1 MCGACFENSQG
12 SCGSSH
18 VHNKPWGN
26 MEQFKKLTGRVVP
39 LPNENVDTDQITPA
53 RFLKVT
59 SKAGLGKSL
68 FYDWRY
74 DADGKPEP
82 DFILNQPHVAG
93 VAILLAG
100 NNFGCG
106 SSREHAPW
114 ALADFGFRVIISTS
128 FADIFRN
135 NCLKNGILPLAVNK
149 DVHEKLFRI
158 VRENPSA
165 ELTVG
170 LEAQTLLLPD
180 GEVVHFPIDS
190 FSKKCLL
197 EGLDDMGYLL
207 KYSDAIA
214 AYEGSH
220 S

>member
-1 MCGACFENSQG
+1 
-12 SCGSSH
+12 
-18 VHNKPWGN
+18 
-26 MEQFKKLTGRVVP
+26 MESFKKLTSRVVP
-39 LPNENVDTDQITPA
+39 LPDENVDTDQIIPA
-53 RFLKVT
+53 RFLKVA
-59 SKAGLGKSL
+59 SKAGLGKCL

-74 DADGKPEP
+74 DADGKPKP
-82 DFILNQPHVAG
+82 DFILNQPHLAG
-93 VAILLAG
+93 AAILLAG

-114 ALADFGFRVIISTS
+114 AIADFGIRVIISTS

-135 NCLKNGILPLAVNK
+135 NCLKNGILPLIVTK

-158 VRENPSA
+158 VGESPSA

-170 LEAQTLLLPD
+170 LESQTLLLPD
-180 GEVVHFPIDS
+180 GEAVRFPIDP

-207 KYSDAIA
+207 KHSDKSA
-214 AYEGSH
+214 AYETSH